1 MKILTKEEE
10 QQHWNATLKG
20 GLAGGSV
27 GLAAGVLGVYGAGV
41 RYPAFRQ
48 LTLPLRAFLCTS
60 AGTFGG
66 DYAGKGEEIDLQN
79 AQSRGIAVGHALSE
93 PKASET
99 TFQSAFADPSY
110 PPSAIIT
117 ADRFSRSFEASRHP
131 EEGFKDETA
140 RARAEA
146 AARRTHYE
154 AFMAWGKEN
163 RYPIVGVSWVLSM
176 GIALGLVGRSPYLS
190 TQQKLVQARVYAQTL
205 TIGVLIASAVFEV
218 GDRGR
223 EEGRWETVKIV
234 DPKDPEHRH
243 LIDKK
248 VHKEAYQ
255 GEDQWKDMVET
266 EERKEKE
273 KEAAIK
279 EQERKDEAS
288 GKWKHKEKG
297 HSNEKKKTVKKDEKK
312 NGKEDGGEKKKE

>member
-1 MKILTKEEE
+1 MSERKEC
-10 QQHWNATLKG
+10 
-20 GLAGGSV
+20 
-27 GLAAGVLGVYGAGV
+27 V
-41 RYPAFRQ
+41 RCLEAPI
-48 LTLPLRAFLCTS
+48 S
-60 AGTFGG
+60 IS
-66 DYAGKGEEIDLQN
+66 YAGKGEEIDLQN

-255 GEDQWKDMVET
+255 GEDQWKGESISVCWSGVGS
-266 EERKEKE
+266 
-273 KEAAIK
+273 EAGCMLIFLW
-279 EQERKDEAS
+279 R
-288 GKWKHKEKG
+288 GRYG
-297 HSNEKKKTVKKDEKK
+297 
-312 NGKEDGGEKKKE
+312 GDGGEEGEGEGGGD